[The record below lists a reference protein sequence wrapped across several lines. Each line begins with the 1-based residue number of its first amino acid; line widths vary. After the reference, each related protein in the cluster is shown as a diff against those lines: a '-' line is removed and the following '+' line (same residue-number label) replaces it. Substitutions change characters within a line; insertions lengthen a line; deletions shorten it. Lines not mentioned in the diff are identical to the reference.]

1 MRLLTIGVEYTGRL
15 QLFGCGITSANLFE
29 SKIIELANKFGQQIT
44 HNCRLRG
51 LECTRSRISKE
62 MHEIFRDLHHEK
74 VIIYYSGH
82 GDHMAGLEFWQ
93 LPDGRIDQK
102 NIATLVNEIEDNS
115 LVYIFS
121 ESCSSE
127 HMCNTHIATRKYVS
141 IGATQ
146 DYEDA
151 IMTCD
156 GGVMTMNIVKIIS
169 SKSENFTLRSLWE
182 SMLESGV
189 EIEHFSIRYS
199 DEHLLDENVF

>member
-1 MRLLTIGVEYTGRL
+1 MRLLTIGVEYKGRL

-29 SKIIELANKFGQQIT
+29 SKILEMSNKFEHKIT
-44 HNCRLRG
+44 HNVRLRG
-51 LECTRSRISKE
+51 LECTKSQISN
-62 MHEIFRDLHHEK
+62 EIHNIFKDLNDEK

-82 GDHMAGLEFWQ
+82 GDHISGIEYWQ
-93 LPDGRIDQK
+93 LPDGHLDQK

-115 LVYIFS
+115 VVYLFS

-127 HMCNTHIATRKYVS
+127 HMCNTHLATKKYVS

-156 GGVMTMNIVKIIS
+156 GGVMTMNILNILS
-169 SKSENFTLRSLWE
+169 SKSENFTLRNLWD
-182 SMLESGV
+182 SMLNENV

-199 DEHLLDENVF
+199 DEHLLDETLF